1 MKNLLLLIL
10 LIPLFTNCQTE
21 KATVSKYPAH
31 VGDIVFNENLDDPD
45 FKRCLSEKFTFQY
58 YNDSK
63 GFQYKGE
70 KIKIEKKIK
79 SLDLKND
86 KNSNGYITIRFLVNC
101 EGKTGMFRIQQMDDE
116 YKEKPFDKNLSDQ
129 LLSFT
134 KNLNGWIPKEYDGKK
149 VDYYQYL
156 TYKIENGKVSEILP

>member
-21 KATVSKYPAH
+21 KAAVSKYPAH
-31 VGDIVFNENLDDPD
+31 VGDIKFDEKLDDPD
-45 FKRCLSEKFTFQY
+45 FKRCLGEKFTFQY

-70 KIKIEKKIK
+70 KIEIEKKLK
-79 SLDLKND
+79 SLDLEND

-101 EGKTGMFRIQQMDDE
+101 EGKTGMFRVQQMNEE
-116 YKEKPFDKNLSDQ
+116 YKEQAFEKSLSDQ

-134 KNLNGWIPKEYDGKK
+134 KSLNGWVPKEYDGKK